1 MSFDMWSIML
11 PFSVFSH
18 VILEG
23 AFANSHSISLLTTYL
38 IFLGLSFVIHGGGG
52 VKIIHPRRVVVEVK
66 SDLPKILYILNG
78 LFLSIFEW
86 IFFLA
91 F

>member
-1 MSFDMWSIML
+1 M
-11 PFSVFSH
+11 
-18 VILEG
+18 E
-23 AFANSHSISLLTTYL
+23 
-38 IFLGLSFVIHGGGG
+38 GGG

-86 IFFLA
+86 IFFFSILRTSLLD
-91 F
+91 FCCDRLYVFLCKTKFSNYLFFTFVN